1 MAKQLVEPGTAA
13 ANSKTRPT
21 RRQMLAGMAI
31 AGATAATPFI
41 GASIAKAATADTL
54 AWDAAL
60 PRWKAVEQTYDAI
73 CDRHDAVEEAYGDAS
88 PRIDRYFDDYGLNT
102 SMERGHVEGALT
114 IYNTRMRLNGAAKVD
129 VAKVADEFDAYA
141 AVLAEDE
148 SARDFLLIAILTGMR
163 RSEVAGLEWANID
176 LDGRT
181 LTVSRTKNGDAL
193 ILPLSTPLFDIL
205 LARRDN
211 NPEATFVFP
220 GVGVTGHLV
229 EMKSFI
235 ARVVRT
241 SGVPFFLHD
250 LRRTYATV
258 AESLDISHLSLKYL
272 LNHRCTDITGRYV
285 TRRPCRLAMGR
296 QDRLDGDAGPLG
308 RP

>member
-31 AGATAATPFI
+31 AGATASTPFI
-41 GASIAKAATADTL
+41 GASIAKSATADTL

-129 VAKVADEFDAYA
+129 VAKVADEFDAYQKRDA
-141 AVLAEDE
+141 DLRKHYRVDEYWDAVTAYRPTFFR
-148 SARDFLLIAILTGMR
+148 ARDRIMEVPAPHVAALLVKIEIASI
-163 RSEVAGLEWANID
+163 S
-176 LDGRT
+176 LD
-181 LTVSRTKNGDAL
+181 NNHADAML
-193 ILPLSTPLFDIL
+193 AD
-205 LARRDN
+205 ARR
-211 NPEATFVFP
+211 
-220 GVGVTGHLV
+220 L
-229 EMKSFI
+229 
-235 ARVVRT
+235 
-241 SGVPFFLHD
+241 
-250 LRRTYATV
+250 
-258 AESLDISHLSLKYL
+258 
-272 LNHRCTDITGRYV
+272 
-285 TRRPCRLAMGR
+285 
-296 QDRLDGDAGPLG
+296 LG
-308 RP
+308 RV